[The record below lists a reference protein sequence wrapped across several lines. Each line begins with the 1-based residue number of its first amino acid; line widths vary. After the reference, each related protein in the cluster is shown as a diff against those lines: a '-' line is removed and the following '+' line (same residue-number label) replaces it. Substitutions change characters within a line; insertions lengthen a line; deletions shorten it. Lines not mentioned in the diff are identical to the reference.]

1 MATKTFTQAQLTA
14 NDVNTYAV
22 KGDTFIASASLT
34 AGPLVNC
41 FSSAYDNYKIVVSN
55 FYATADCYLW
65 IQGGYFSGTTW
76 IVSGYYS
83 GGAYQEYSTGT
94 VTGYNQNN
102 VAHWQICA
110 GCTTGTGYPNNAVVN
125 LSRPTT
131 NRVTYSTQATLNLSS
146 GLYTWSHMGLNTSSQ
161 LMDSIRWGTTAGA
174 VSSGTITV
182 YGVVQA

>member
-41 FSSAYDNYKIVVSN
+41 FSSAYQNYKIVVSN

-65 IQGGYFSGTTW
+65 FQLGDSAGYASGN
-76 IVSGYYS
+76 YYS
-83 GGAYQEYSTGT
+83 GGAYQQYSTGT
-94 VTGYNQNN
+94 VTGYNQN
-102 VAHWQICA
+102 AASWWQICA

-125 LSRPTT
+125 LTRLASSAGVP
-131 NRVTYSTQATLNLSS
+131 YSTQATLNLSS
-146 GLYTWSHMGLNTSSQ
+146 GLYTWSHMGRLTTQAIYTNLQ
-161 LMDSIRWGTTAGA
+161 WGTTAGA